1 MTDQHGVKKNVLF
14 LRKNQNFDS
23 TNGEFSIL
31 RDSPLPDH
39 ERRKGT
45 INCRS
50 YLIGRAYDEPHG
62 CCVIDNILLARTYII
77 D

>member
-1 MTDQHGVKKNVLF
+1 MTDQHGVKKNVLSI
-14 LRKNQNFDS
+14 RKDQTFDS
-23 TNGEFSIL
+23 TSGEFCIL
-31 RDSPLPDH
+31 RDSPLRGK
-39 ERRKGT
+39 RRKGT
-45 INCRS
+45 ISCRS

>member
-1 MTDQHGVKKNVLF
+1 MTDQHGVKKNVLS

-23 TNGEFSIL
+23 TSGEFSIL
-31 RDSPLPDH
+31 RDSPLRGN

-45 INCRS
+45 LNCRS
-50 YLIGRAYDEPHG
+50 YLIGRAYDEPHY
-62 CCVIDNILLARTYII
+62 CCLIDNILLSRKYII